1 MGMDWMHSLLQPA
14 LRVHSYLQHIIKKL
28 CHSSRK
34 CIPWLKAIEE
44 QENIQIKNVVL
55 TGVSISWKNIMLAC
69 QVILIFIFIV

>member
-14 LRVHSYLQHIIKKL
+14 LRVQHIIKKL

-44 QENIQIKNVVL
+44 QENKQIKNLVL
-55 TGVSISWKNIMLAC
+55 TDVSISWKNIMLAC
-69 QVILIFIFIV
+69 QVILIFIFII

>member
-14 LRVHSYLQHIIKKL
+14 LGVQHIIKKL

-44 QENIQIKNVVL
+44 QENKQIKNVVL